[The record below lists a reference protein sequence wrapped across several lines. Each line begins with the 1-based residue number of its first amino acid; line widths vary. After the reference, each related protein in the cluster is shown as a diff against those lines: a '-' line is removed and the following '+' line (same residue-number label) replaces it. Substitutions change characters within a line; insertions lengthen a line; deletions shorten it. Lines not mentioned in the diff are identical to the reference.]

1 MTHIVLT
8 NHHTKLSMAGRTALK
23 STCQLYRFKPGTAEF
38 PVPHGCCMLLQFNG
52 KYFVLSNAHV
62 LADHN
67 MGQPFVL
74 MGNGGT
80 MTIGGQY
87 YSISLPLSGRRS
99 DDPLDVCVVHLSEAT
114 VNGLLQR
121 GYVFLDCPADV
132 NPGAALRIR
141 ETVLLAGYPGSS
153 TKYDIPGKKV
163 IAKPFIFS
171 TSYLSKGLSIA
182 GFPPVSH
189 IVTRYERRRVSILG
203 KRHLQTGPLP
213 HGMSGSGRSGK
224 YFAAGSIGHSH
235 GIPRQPVCYHQHP
248 N

>member
-1 MTHIVLT
+1 
-8 NHHTKLSMAGRTALK
+8 
-23 STCQLYRFKPGTAEF
+23 
-38 PVPHGCCMLLQFNG
+38 
-52 KYFVLSNAHV
+52 
-62 LADHN
+62 
-67 MGQPFVL
+67 
-74 MGNGGT
+74 

-132 NPGAALRIR
+132 NPGASLRIR

-153 TKYDIPGKKV
+153 TKYDIPRKKV

-171 TSYLSKGLSIA
+171 TSYLPKGLSIA

-189 IVTRYERRRVSILG
+189 IVCRYERRRVSILG

-213 HGMSGSGRSGK
+213 HGMSGSGIWRVLEGAGNTLRPLLLGILTEYHANRSVIISTRIDVWIDIIRQKVDSAMPNPGLK
-224 YFAAGSIGHSH
+224 IG
-235 GIPRQPVCYHQHP
+235 IID
-248 N
+248 